1 MPRCHAHIASCRKEA
16 DQLLLRYPHCLVV
29 ELSLDLLEQTGI
41 FGAAKERMD
50 KDYLDFIAGLAHA
63 DGSKFWWANA
73 LSEKNELLSKF
84 YTRLVM
90 LFALDRWLKDH
101 PSDDCIVVCDD
112 GMWESVHSLLIMDRQ
127 VSSYGRTVKR
137 LTKTARHVCRYLVK
151 IVLAC
156 WREIYRMVLSRRYM
170 KVSQRLDALQEA
182 RVIKSWVDHRSYR
195 TGTYQD
201 AYFPDLLNYLQKYQ
215 VPSLVLADIIQ
226 DFRRRLA
233 DIVLDRNNLIVPIEY
248 FLSLMDIGRA
258 LIAQWAHRPRLR
270 RRAVFGSLDV
280 TGLVRDEMDECFF
293 STRFFDNVLY
303 YFKIKGLARRVDMH
317 SFIYTFENY
326 AWEKMCLL
334 ALKDSGYNIKTVGFQ
349 HAFIAKNSFR
359 YFLGENEF
367 RIVPS
372 PGRILTM
379 GDVTRRILGSY
390 GRWPQNILKTGCALR
405 QSQTMSASHNAYA
418 RSRDILVAF
427 TMTREDSIRI
437 LEFIYAAGLEKY
449 PHNIFLRF
457 HPQTPV
463 QEVLKALSFRLPSNF
478 VISQAASLSEDLK
491 RAGVVL
497 YTFTTVGLEA
507 LVSGIPAVY
516 LDVNKP
522 LDLDPLFEC
531 QYLKERAGRP
541 EELKSKIDR
550 LFGLQET
557 DYTRSLIEARRY
569 LKDYFYPVNDE
580 ALALFAE

>member
-1 MPRCHAHIASCRKEA
+1 MPRCLAHIASCRKEA
-16 DQLLLRYPHCLVV
+16 DQLLLRYPRCLVV
-29 ELSLDLLEQTGI
+29 ELSADLLEQTGI
-41 FGAAKERMD
+41 CGAAKERMD
-50 KDYLDFIAGLAHA
+50 NDYLDLIAGLARA

-84 YTRLVM
+84 YTRLSV
-90 LFALDRWLKDH
+90 LYAFDRWLKDH
-101 PSDDCIVVCDD
+101 PADDCIVVCDD
-112 GMWESVHSLLIMDRQ
+112 GLWDPVYSLLIVDRQ
-127 VSSYGRTVKR
+127 VSCGGRTSKR
-137 LTKTARHVCRYLVK
+137 LIKTARNLFRYLIK
-151 IVLAC
+151 LMLAC
-156 WREIYRMVLSRRYM
+156 WKEIYRMVLSRRQL
-170 KVSQRLDALQEA
+170 KISDRLDSLREA

-195 TGTYQD
+195 TGSYQD
-201 AYFPDLLNYLQKYQ
+201 AYFPDLLSYLQKHQ

-233 DIVLDRNNLIVPIEY
+233 DIVRDRQNFIVPIEY
-248 FLSLMDIGRA
+248 FLSLKDLWQA
-258 LIAQWAHRPRLR
+258 FIAQWVHRPQLR
-270 RRAVFGSLDV
+270 GRAVFGSLDV
-280 TGLVRDEMDECFF
+280 TGLVRDELDESFF
-293 STRFFDNVLY
+293 STRFFNNVLY
-303 YFKIKGLARRVDMH
+303 YFKIKGLARRLDIH

-326 AWEKMCLL
+326 AWEKMCLI
-334 ALKDSGYNIKTVGFQ
+334 ALKEFGHDIRTVGFQ

-359 YFLGENEF
+359 YLLGENEF

-390 GRWPQNILKTGCALR
+390 GRWPQNILRTGCALR
-405 QSQTMSASHNAYA
+405 QSQTMNSSQSAYA

-437 LEFIYAAGLEKY
+437 LEFIYAAGLDKY
-449 PHNIFLRF
+449 PYNIILRF

-463 QEVLKALSFRLPSNF
+463 QEVLKALSFKLPSNF
-478 VISQAASLSEDLK
+478 LISQAASLSEDLK

-507 LVSGIPAVY
+507 LVNGIPAVY

-531 QYLKERAGRP
+531 QHLKERAGRP
-541 EELKSKIDR
+541 QELQAKIDQ
-550 LFGLQET
+550 LFDLHET
-557 DYTRSLIEARRY
+557 DYTRSLAEARRY
-569 LKDYFYPVNDE
+569 LKDYFYPVNDD